1 MATLLISNADVLV
14 TLDGTRR
21 EIAGGGLL
29 ARDKGVMMHTHLA
42 ENDEDIV
49 HTQERFDCCPGK
61 LAAGLM
67 EP

>member
-1 MATLLISNADVLV
+1 MATLLIRNADVLV
-14 TLDGTRR
+14 TLDGARR

-42 ENDEDIV
+42 ENDEDVV
-49 HTQERFDCCPGK
+49 HTQERFGCRPGRF
-61 LAAGLM
+61 AAGLM